1 MFDPPH
7 PLKCTRNLFLKR
19 DMTNVWLGVVNGGRL
34 RGSAKWA
41 DILYE
46 IDNQSVLHHLLHNVI
61 DRYLKPFSHDYMKF
75 SLAIQVMRSTVAA
88 AIDTPVTPGKEKYVP
103 DIVLEEKHSVE

>member
-1 MFDPPH
+1 MGVPENTPFFKFRDKYLAAGFDPPH

-19 DMTNVWLGVVNGGRL
+19 DITNVWLGVVNGGRL

-46 IDNQSVLHHLLHNVI
+46 IDNQSVLYHLLHNVI
-61 DRYLKPFSHDYMKF
+61 DRH
-75 SLAIQVMRSTVAA
+75 
-88 AIDTPVTPGKEKYVP
+88 VTGFA
-103 DIVLEEKHSVE
+103 